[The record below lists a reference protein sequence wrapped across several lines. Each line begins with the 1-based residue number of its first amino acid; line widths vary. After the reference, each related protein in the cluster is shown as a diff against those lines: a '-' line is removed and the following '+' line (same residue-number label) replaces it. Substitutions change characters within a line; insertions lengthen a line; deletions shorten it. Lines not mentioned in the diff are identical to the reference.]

1 MADQVHGIKET
12 KEAALGAI
20 ALGFYIAKL
29 SKDGIDFADLGAFMS
44 KLQNDA
50 AFADKLKVAYEGADK
65 IPQEVG
71 ELSLSEG
78 LEIAAAIVPAV
89 IQEFGAP

>member
-1 MADQVHGIKET
+1 MSDQTHGIKET

-29 SKDGIDFADLGAFMS
+29 SKDGLDFADLGAFMS

-50 AFADKLKVAYEGADK
+50 VFAEKLKAAYEGADK
-65 IPQEVG
+65 IPQEIG
-71 ELSLSEG
+71 ELSLAEG
-78 LEIAAAIVPAV
+78 LELAGAIVPAV